1 MMCFEVVLPIIV
13 ALFAV
18 FGVYSLLAL
27 IGETWFGS
35 DNIAV
40 SVEVDTSEVASNLEG
55 YLREA
60 RRRPLSHSGG
70 VTVLIRRE
78 YATQALTRK
87 LRRQH
92 IRYYIIDMEKEAE

>member
-78 YATQALTRK
+78 HATQALTRM
-87 LRRQH
+87 LRRRH
-92 IRYYIIDMEKEAE
+92 IRYYIVDMENEAE

>member
-1 MMCFEVVLPIIV
+1 MCFEVVLQILV

-18 FGVYSLLAL
+18 FGVYSLIAL

-40 SVEVDTSEVASNLEG
+40 SVEVDTNEAAINLED

-60 RRRPLSHSGG
+60 KRRPLSHSGG

-78 YATQALTRK
+78 YATEALMRK
-87 LRRQH
+87 LGRRH
-92 IRYYIIDMEKEAE
+92 IRYFVIDMENKVD